1 MQVGDFVGWA
11 HTWSDEEGCN
21 MAGLIVR
28 RASNGYYDIL
38 EVSTGTILESVSTY
52 EMVVMFESR

>member
-1 MQVGDFVGWA
+1 MGWA